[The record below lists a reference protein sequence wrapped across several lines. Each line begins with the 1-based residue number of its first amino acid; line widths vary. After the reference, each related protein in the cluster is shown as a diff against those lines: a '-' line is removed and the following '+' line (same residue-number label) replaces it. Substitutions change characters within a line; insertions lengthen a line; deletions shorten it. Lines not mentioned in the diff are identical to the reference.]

1 MPPVVVAAG
10 ITAAGALA
18 GSALASRAT
27 NKATSTQAKAN
38 EDTLAYT
45 KEKEAQTRADAMYRE
60 GLWQKQYNDWN
71 NQRNALLQRYGFSG
85 SFSPLSGYGQTPMGS
100 AGGGQAVPRAAAGRP
115 APSQSPYADMVPVA
129 PEENADG
136 YTNTAWNDW
145 RRYGLEE

>member
-1 MPPVVVAAG
+1 MGFDPITAG
-10 ITAAGALA
+10 IEAGGNVAGAA
-18 GSALASRAT
+18 IGSIGGKKAAQAQERS
-27 NKATSTQAKAN
+27 NKAAL
-38 EDTLAYT
+38 DYT
-45 KEKEAQTRADAMYRE
+45 KQKDTQTRADAMYRE
-60 GLWQKQYNDWN
+60 GLWQNQYNDWN